1 MCALFLGPT
10 KPTTW
15 CNLCCWDIAEPGFC
29 FETNLPPCSATAE
42 NVLFACFTELLFKSS
57 FFQKISLMGYDD
69 GSWCKVKKITLAH
82 SWRLHFWTFFLRL
95 FWINIIWLS
104 RYFKCTVHTISKDTE
119 DLPEFFQMVKFMKQV
134 GIFGIY
140 WIWIHRQSF
149 NRK

>member
-69 GSWCKVKKITLAH
+69 GSWCKVKKITLVH
-82 SWRLHFWTFFLRL
+82 SWRLHFLNL
-95 FWINIIWLS
+95 FSTTVLNKYYMIVKIFQVYCTYYFQRHRGPSWI
-104 RYFKCTVHTISKDTE
+104 
-119 DLPEFFQMVKFMKQV
+119 LPDGQ
-134 GIFGIY
+134 IY
-140 WIWIHRQSF
+140 ETGWNFWHLL
-149 NRK
+149 NLNT